1 MGAIIGRIR
10 MALGLCP
17 LCGGELKIID
27 HDCLEGDTYKCKWC
41 GKQWVDA

>member
-17 LCGGELKIID
+17 LCGGNLKIID
-27 HDCLEGDTYKCKWC
+27 HDCLKGDTYKCKWC
-41 GKQWVDA
+41 GKEWVDA